1 MPFSAAAGAFL
12 GSPSSSKLP
21 LKPSPLALPPPSTP
35 IVSGNDMTTVGFAR
49 RCSTFLFLDASSNSP
64 PFAVGIAG
72 KLAFA
77 SALLLPLLCSP
88 PQAHDRAWDRFRQLV
103 RGLGKENLAG
113 GLIFYA

>member
-88 PQAHDRAWDRFRQLV
+88 PQAHDRNRLS
-103 RGLGKENLAG
+103 
-113 GLIFYA
+113 LIE